1 MTARLALAPAGSVEE
16 SDGTVVFPN
25 GYRLPAGK
33 LVPPSGGWQRGCGSP
48 TPPPVY
54 DRSRF
59 GEDELV
65 DVRGSSWAVREA
77 YREVVTAELT
87 RPLRGALAL
96 FNLLVDGAHA
106 GLERVIADLSQGFF
120 GQQLKVSGRTV
131 NRWMARLKRLGL
143 VDVEHNHR
151 LGLAP
156 DGSTVAVF
164 GAPAS
169 YRMTLPGKLLDRF
182 HELLAG
188 KASAE
193 ARKARS
199 IERKRAA
206 KAGKKLERERRYR
219 GASREREIR
228 ARLANVRNNFGPDTD
243 EDTIESLVRSWT
255 FDGAQLN
262 DSEVYGAMS
271 AWRSLTDATG
281 PP

>member
-1 MTARLALAPAGSVEE
+1 MTDRVALAPAGSVVEP
-16 SDGTVVFPN
+16 DGTIVFPN
-25 GYRLPAGK
+25 GYSLPSGK
-33 LVPPSGGWQRGCGSP
+33 LVPPSGGWQRGCGTP
-48 TPPPVY
+48 TPPPAY

-59 GEDELV
+59 GDDELV
-65 DVRGSSWAVREA
+65 DVRGTSWAVREA
-77 YREVVTAELT
+77 YREVVTGELAH
-87 RPLRGALAL
+87 PLRGALAL

-106 GLERVIADLSQGFF
+106 GLERVIADLPQGYF
-120 GQQLKVSGRTV
+120 GKQLKVSARTV
-131 NRWMARLKRLGL
+131 NRWMSRLKRLGL

-169 YRMTLPGKLLDRF
+169 YRMTLPAKLLERF

-199 IERKRAA
+199 IERRAG

-228 ARLANVRNNFGPDTD
+228 ARLANVHRNFGSDAEPDMV
-243 EDTIESLVRSWT
+243 EAMVRSMT
-255 FDGAQLN
+255 IDGSPLSDA
-262 DSEVYGAMS
+262 EVFGAMA
-271 AWRSLTDATG
+271 AWRSLSGATG